1 MSPAAAKAMYESC
14 LSNQECSYENPNV
27 QCVDFL
33 CYCPLPF
40 ELTDLQQCLPLRAT
54 QSSLVFAIMPT
65 AILALVLLML
75 GGVYTYQK

>member
-1 MSPAAAKAMYESC
+1 MYESC
-14 LSNQECSYENPNV
+14 VSNQECSYENPNV

-40 ELTDLQQCLPLRAT
+40 VLTDTQRCLPPKAT
-54 QSSLVFAIMPT
+54 QSNLALAIVPT

>member
-1 MSPAAAKAMYESC
+1 MFFIAAKSMYESC
-14 LSNQECSYENPNV
+14 VSDQECSYGNPNV

-40 ELTDLQQCLPLRAT
+40 EITDSQRCLPPVAIYNN
-54 QSSLVFAIMPT
+54 LVFAIGPT
-65 AILALVLLML
+65 GIMALALLML

>member
-1 MSPAAAKAMYESC
+1 MPPAAAKAMYESC
-14 LSNQECSYENPNV
+14 MSNQECSYENPNV

-40 ELTDLQQCLPLRAT
+40 ELTDLQQCLPPRAT

-65 AILALVLLML
+65 VILVLVLLML
-75 GGVYTYQK
+75 GGVYAYQK